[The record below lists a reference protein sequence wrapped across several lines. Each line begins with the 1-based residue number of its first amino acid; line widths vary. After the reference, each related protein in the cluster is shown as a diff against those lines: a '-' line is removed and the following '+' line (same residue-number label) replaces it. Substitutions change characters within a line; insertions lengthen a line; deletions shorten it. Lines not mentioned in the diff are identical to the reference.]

1 MAKVF
6 SPVMKIA
13 KFTCIDDMRQK
24 SFIVMFIVCAVFVFL
39 FRGCYHGNYMVNG
52 QVVDTGIV
60 IRTVSKM
67 IFHAIAAGVMLLT
80 ALFSM
85 RAFKRDR
92 DYGTQSFILSKP
104 IARWQ
109 YVVGKITGLWVLSA
123 VYMFILHSIVFV
135 ITSIS
140 LKAFL
145 PEYLFGSLLCSFN
158 LLFVVIGVLFLSLL
172 MPDIV
177 AFLCVMCVGVVSF
190 MAEGIYAVS
199 HSQIAQMMMQ
209 QSDLKPD
216 VAWWQVVYC
225 LWPKLSGVQ
234 QFASSYTAG
243 GGLHGFGSIYPFI
256 NVLFYCLVIGIALLR
271 RFKNTDIV

>member
-1 MAKVF
+1 
-6 SPVMKIA
+6 
-13 KFTCIDDMRQK
+13 
-24 SFIVMFIVCAVFVFL
+24 MFIVCAVFVFL